1 MKSIIKL
8 LGLAA
13 IVLGSAQ
20 IAKADTL
27 YGSINGGGS
36 YSTGTGTG
44 GDSTITIMANNAVP
58 PTTGTFVYNGGPTQ
72 TFTTFTFTTGFDITN
87 PGGAVLFTAASTGLP
102 GGRTHLSFAVNSVV
116 VSQSGPFTTYSF
128 VGTLTF
134 TAPTCTT
141 GSCSYDVPFTLYLT
155 SANNGTTDSISSS
168 ILSPTPEPSSLL
180 LLGTGLFGAAGVVL
194 KHRKLV

>member
-58 PTTGTFVYNGGPTQ
+58 PTTGTFVYNGGPTR
-72 TFTTFTFTTGFDITN
+72 TFTTFNFTSGFDVTN
-87 PGGAVLFTAASTGLP
+87 PNGAVLFTSSTGTLP
-102 GGRTHLSFAVNSVV
+102 GGKYFLSFAVNSVQ
-116 VSQSGPFTTYSF
+116 QSVQGAVTQWTF
-128 VGTLTF
+128 VGSLTY
-134 TAPTCTT
+134 TSTNCSVDSCGTT
-141 GSCSYDVPFTLYLT
+141 VPFTLYLT

-168 ILSPTPEPSSLL
+168 VLSPTPEPSSLM
-180 LLGTGLFGAAGVVL
+180 LLGTGLFGAAGVFL
-194 KHRKLV
+194 KRRKLS